1 MVELLISDTLEN
13 PGNPLVGKISPSLPW
28 FSVSPVA
35 MRFVYITRV
44 EGMGKE
50 VYSTLLAF

>member
-1 MVELLISDTLEN
+1 MVELLISDSLEN
-13 PGNPLVGKISPSLPW
+13 AVHPLVGKISPSLPW